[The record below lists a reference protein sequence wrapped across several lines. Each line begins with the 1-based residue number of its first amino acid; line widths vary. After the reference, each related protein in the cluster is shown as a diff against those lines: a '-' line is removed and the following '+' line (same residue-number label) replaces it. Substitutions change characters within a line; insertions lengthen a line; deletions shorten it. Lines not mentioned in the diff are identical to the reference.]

1 MNEKSLSTLEFPK
14 VITALS
20 AHTSFSASHDL
31 AMDLSPHTHHAAVLR
46 AQAATTESR
55 RILELR
61 PEISTAGARDVRP
74 SVARAEVGGIVE
86 PSDLL
91 VIAATLS
98 AARGMRRIILKLR
111 EVGHDLP
118 EVSAMALRLH
128 EVPEVEDR
136 IRSSI
141 SERGDVL
148 DSASPALGRIR
159 SETRTAHDRLLQYL
173 RSILNSGTY
182 AQAIQEPII
191 TMREGRYVIPV
202 KSDFRAR
209 LPGLVH
215 DTSGSGATLFVEP
228 LGSVD
233 AGNRWREL
241 QGREAEEV
249 ERVLLELAG
258 QVADVGPAIRETVS
272 ALASIDFSLAKA
284 RYANALRAIAPEIVA
299 PSDLPRN
306 EPAIRLPQARH
317 PLLRGRVVPTTVE
330 LGGPFRVLVVTGP
343 NTGGKTVAL
352 KTVGLLVLMAQ
363 SGLHVPALPGARLPV
378 LRHVYADIGDEQS
391 IEQSL
396 STFSSHISNIV
407 GMLKEVGPDSLV
419 LLDEL
424 GAGTDPEEGSALA
437 RAIIDFLLD
446 RGCMAVGTTHYTEL
460 KSYAHTTPG
469 VRNASVEF
477 DEETLSPT
485 YRLMIG
491 LPGRS
496 NALSIA
502 GRLGMPEEVIARA
515 QERVRPESRE
525 LNDLLQQIQDERD
538 AASARRALADQ
549 EREETRKLMERARRE
564 LQEAE
569 RTRSHA
575 ADEGRRE
582 AEAELEEFRKELAT
596 LRRELQRAP
605 AQQGTTEV
613 VQATENRLRE
623 ITRRSPG
630 PRHIPKD
637 APHEITPGD
646 TVLVLGLGSSG
657 KVLSV
662 QDGTAEV
669 QLGRLKSRVSL
680 RDVQFQAEPSGQPE
694 PTGRSRYNLE
704 SSRSTP
710 SMELDLRGKRAEE
723 VSRELDRY
731 IDDAY
736 LSGMPLVRIIHG
748 KGTGALRQVV
758 REFLRGH
765 PLVASL
771 EGGGNT
777 QGGEGVTVAT
787 LASG

>member
-1 MNEKSLSTLEFPK
+1 MNEKSLRTLEFPK
-14 VITALS
+14 VIAALC

-31 AMDLSPHTHHAAVLR
+31 ATDLSPIGQHAEVLR
-46 AQAATTESR
+46 AQAETSEAR

-61 PEISTAGARDVRP
+61 PEITTAGARDVRP
-74 SVARAEVGGIVE
+74 SVARAELGGIVE
-86 PSDLL
+86 PSELL

-111 EVGHDLP
+111 EVGHELP
-118 EVSAMALRLH
+118 AIASMAARLH
-128 EVPEVEDR
+128 DVPELENR
-136 IRSSI
+136 IQSSI

-159 SETRTAHDRLLQYL
+159 SEMRTAHDRLLQYL

-202 KSDFRAR
+202 KSDFRTR
-209 LPGLVH
+209 LPGIVH

-241 QGREAEEV
+241 QGRESEEV

-258 QVADVGPAIRETVS
+258 QVADVGPPIRETVG
-272 ALASIDFSLAKA
+272 ALASIDFALAKA
-284 RYANALRAIAPEIVA
+284 RYANALRATPPEIISL
-299 PSDLPRN
+299 SDLPRS

-330 LGGPFRVLVVTGP
+330 LGGPYRVLVITGP

-407 GMLKEVGPDSLV
+407 GMLQEAGPDSLI

-437 RAIIDFLLD
+437 RAIIDYLLE
-446 RGCMAVGTTHYTEL
+446 RGCLAVGTTHYTEL

-485 YRLMIG
+485 YRLIIG

-502 GRLGMPEEVIARA
+502 RRLGMPEDIIRHA

-538 AASARRALADQ
+538 AASARRALADR
-549 EREETRKLMERARRE
+549 ERDDARRLVEQARRE

-569 RTRSHA
+569 RTRARA
-575 ADEGRRE
+575 ADDGRRE
-582 AEAELEEFRKELAT
+582 AEAELEEFRKELAA

-605 AQQGTTEV
+605 AEPASTQS
-613 VQATENRLRE
+613 VQATEGRLRE
-623 ITRRSPG
+623 LTRRSPR
-630 PRHIPKD
+630 PRHIPKVTPRTL
-637 APHEITPGD
+637 APGD
-646 TVLVLGLGSSG
+646 TVLVLGLGSTG

-669 QLGRLKSRVSL
+669 QLGSLKSRLPL
-680 RDVQFQAEPSGQPE
+680 RDLQLQAPATEKTE

-704 SSRSTP
+704 PSRSTP
-710 SMELDLRGKRAEE
+710 SMELDLRGKRVEE
-723 VSRELDRY
+723 VTRELDRY

-736 LSGMPLVRIIHG
+736 LAGMPLVRIIHG

-758 REFLRGH
+758 RDFLRQH
-765 PLVASL
+765 PLVASMQ
-771 EGGGNT
+771 GGGDA

-787 LASG
+787 LASS